1 MQEFEREL
9 ALLRGEEVSDIEV
22 PANEYTSDYSTIS
35 NFNDVNDD
43 FISHDRGNVSITN
56 EQEIPIETP
65 LNSLDDYD
73 FENDLPEL
81 ETVDPNMEREEE
93 LNEMD
98 S

>member
-1 MQEFEREL
+1 
-9 ALLRGEEVSDIEV
+9 
-22 PANEYTSDYSTIS
+22 
-35 NFNDVNDD
+35 
-43 FISHDRGNVSITN
+43 HDRGNVSITN

-81 ETVDPNMEREEE
+81 ETVDPNMGREEE